1 MVTTIRSFIA
11 MELEDLDT
19 LNNIQ
24 AFFPRL
30 MQNQPNLKTVKS
42 ENLHM
47 TVKFLGDIPDSLAPK
62 IYEILCEEVNE
73 NLFQG
78 KTLEYQLK
86 GVGQFNK
93 YSVIWIKL
101 VGNVQFLQEVKDTIE
116 NSLSEKLSIERD
128 NRPKFKPH
136 LTIGR
141 LRKNKINYKTFES
154 FKNLIRD
161 NRDLEFGAFKINQVK
176 LKKSVLTPK
185 GPIYSDLVY

>member
-19 LNNIQ
+19 INNIQ
-24 AFFPRL
+24 AFYPRL
-30 MQNQPNLKTVKS
+30 MQNQPNLKVVKS

-62 IYEILCEEVNE
+62 IYEILCKEVNE

-93 YSVIWIKL
+93 HSVIWIKL
-101 VGNVQFLQEVKDTIE
+101 VGNVHFLQNVKDTIE

-154 FKNLIRD
+154 FKNLLRD